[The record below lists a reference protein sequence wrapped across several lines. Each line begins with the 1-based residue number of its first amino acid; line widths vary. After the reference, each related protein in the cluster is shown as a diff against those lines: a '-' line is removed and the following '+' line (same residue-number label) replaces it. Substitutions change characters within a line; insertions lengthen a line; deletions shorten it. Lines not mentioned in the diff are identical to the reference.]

1 MRRTFQYGNDLV
13 LLILATGKYIWYAL
27 HNSNAFSFSSF
38 LSSPPFYCFLVVRS
52 SELATL
58 WSFSRM
64 HFKSLPI
71 QAGLVGLASA
81 GYAKYPAGNS
91 TTAYPT
97 TGTSTPTSTLAACGI
112 VSSLASVAKVASP
125 SGMFHCL
132 S

>member
-1 MRRTFQYGNDLV
+1 
-13 LLILATGKYIWYAL
+13 
-27 HNSNAFSFSSF
+27 
-38 LSSPPFYCFLVVRS
+38 
-52 SELATL
+52 
-58 WSFSRM
+58 M

-132 S
+132 TKISISPLHSVDAQIHRSGCDTVSNNPIE